1 MENVV
6 WIFLSDIT
14 NSYITN
20 IDIEKNVEIGADIME
35 MFFY

>member
-1 MENVV
+1 MEDVV

-14 NSYITN
+14 NSCITN
-20 IDIEKNVEIGADIME
+20 IDIEENVEIGADIME

>member
-1 MENVV
+1 MEDVV

-20 IDIEKNVEIGADIME
+20 IDIEENVEIGADIME
-35 MFFY
+35 MFCY

>member
-1 MENVV
+1 MEDVV

-20 IDIEKNVEIGADIME
+20 IDSEENVKIGADIME